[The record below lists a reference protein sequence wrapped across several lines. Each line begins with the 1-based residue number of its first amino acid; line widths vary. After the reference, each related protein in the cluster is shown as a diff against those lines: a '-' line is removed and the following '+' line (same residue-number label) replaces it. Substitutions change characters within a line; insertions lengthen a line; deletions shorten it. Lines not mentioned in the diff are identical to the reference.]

1 VGFFVAI
8 AIIGAIFAFFLYHV
22 VTNLIYICSPNEVLV
37 FSGGRY
43 ITGQGVKGYKI
54 VKGGRALRIPFLE
67 EVNRMDL
74 TNMNIEVGVKGAFAK
89 GGIPLNVEGIANVK
103 IAGESPGLDNAL
115 QRLLGKHRNV
125 VMKIA
130 KETLEGYLRGVL
142 ATLTPEE
149 VNENTQA
156 FERELRNQAGE
167 GFLTLGLTLDNLKIH
182 SVTDDDGYLDAIGRV
197 QGANLNRDNRIAE
210 SERRAES
217 LIEQADARKR
227 GQLAKIKAQFQ
238 VLEAE
243 TERRVR
249 NAETSQ
255 TAWVAQEEGEVM
267 ALLTRAKAELDLQEA
282 RIAQMK
288 HQLQA
293 EVVTPAKADMNARI
307 AQARGDAAPILAKGE
322 AQATALQELS
332 KQWHQAGTAAKD
344 IFLLQKLEVI
354 LPTFLRSVEN
364 VNIDNVTMIQG
375 MSGSGGG
382 GNLPAQAI
390 ATVKALEAGGID
402 VPALLNRLTGGAPK
416 QKKKTAPV
424 GLAAP
429 ARTTAPAKAQRQM
442 TPAARPAPAPRPASP
457 PPPPAQARA
466 TRRQD
471 LLDFDTPNTPPKA
484 RLIRKR
490 QR

>member
-1 VGFFVAI
+1 MGFFIAV
-8 AIIGAIFAFFLYHV
+8 AIIGAIFCFFMYHV

-43 ITGQGVKGYKI
+43 ITSQGTKGYKI

-182 SVTDDDGYLDAIGRV
+182 SVTDDDGYLAAIGRV
-197 QGANLNRDNRIAE
+197 QAAVLNRDNRIAE

-217 LIEQADARKR
+217 LIEQADARRR
-227 GQLAKIKAQFQ
+227 GELAKINAEYQ

-249 NAETSQ
+249 NAETSE

-267 ALLTRAKAELDLQEA
+267 ALLTRARAELDLQEA

-293 EVVTPAKADMNARI
+293 EVVTPAKADMQARI
-307 AQARGDAAPILAKGE
+307 AQARGDASHILAKGE
-322 AQATALQELS
+322 AQATALKELS
-332 KQWHQAGTAAKD
+332 EQWHQAGAAAKD

-354 LPTFLRSVEN
+354 LPTFLRSIEN
-364 VNIDNVTMIQG
+364 VQIDNVTMLQG
-375 MSGSGGG
+375 MSGGGG
-382 GNLPAQAI
+382 GSLPAQAV
-390 ATVKALEAGGID
+390 ATVKALEAGGLD

-416 QKKKTAPV
+416 EKRKQTSPV
-424 GLAAP
+424 GLTPPTP
-429 ARTTAPAKAQRQM
+429 AKRAAPAKATQRQM
-442 TPAARPAPAPRPASP
+442 APTARPATRPPAPAAPL
-457 PPPPAQARA
+457 A

-471 LLDFDTPNTPPKA
+471 LLDLDPPSRPPKA

-490 QR
+490 ER